1 MKSLRSLRL
10 CERKKLIMFFYV
22 HSVVLAEIS
31 GLVIDG
37 LLSLAFVFFIAGLGF
52 INTVCVFRFRVF
64 QAAGPV
70 SGFQSLVILLP
81 GACCHS

>member
-52 INTVCVFRFRVF
+52 INTVCVFRFWVF

-70 SGFQSLVILLP
+70 P
-81 GACCHS
+81 GL